1 MFENEGLPCNGFI
14 DLYCGLL
21 EIHPCLKEAEE
32 FRSVAANARQV
43 AQARSRERVMQ
54 VRRGKGFCE
63 REKVDVEPFFQI
75 PGVFFYK
82 LGMTNYYPVI

>member
-1 MFENEGLPCNGFI
+1 MVGFLSFI
-14 DLYCGLL
+14 VA
-21 EIHPCLKEAEE
+21 KEAEE

-75 PGVFFYK
+75 PGGLFFFLK
-82 LGMTNYYPVI
+82 WGMTNYYPVI